1 MATREWLLLII
12 LSIIWGGSFFFAE
25 IALRELEP
33 LTIVFG
39 RVSIAALALLGFV
52 RLSGK
57 SMPWDMKSWRQFFIM
72 GGLNNMIPFS
82 LIVWGQSHIDS
93 GLASV
98 LNATTPLFTLVLAH
112 LLTAD
117 EKITV
122 NKGFGIAFAV
132 IGVGVLIGP
141 GALDGLDGQ
150 SWGKVAIL
158 GAALS
163 YGCAA
168 IYGRRLKRHP
178 HAVAATGMLVG
189 SSVMMLPLMLIFA
202 SPFAVS
208 PGPATWAAVLTI
220 ALLSTSVA
228 YLLYFHIL
236 AKSGPTNLSLVT
248 LLVPV
253 SALLL
258 GIFILG
264 ERLSLNALIGMGLIF
279 TGLAAVDGRL
289 FRKQNTAAK
298 GDKRAAGET

>member
-202 SPFAVS
+202 SPFATI

>member
-39 RVSIAALALLGFV
+39 RVSIAALALLVFV
-52 RLSGK
+52 SLSGK
-57 SMPWDMKSWRQFFIM
+57 SIPWDLKSWRQFFIM

-112 LLTAD
+112 MLTAD
-117 EKITV
+117 EKITA

-150 SWGKVAIL
+150 SWGKIAIL
-158 GAALS
+158 GRRYRMAARQFTD
-163 YGCAA
+163 AA
-168 IYGRRLKRHP
+168 
-178 HAVAATGMLVG
+178 
-189 SSVMMLPLMLIFA
+189 
-202 SPFAVS
+202 
-208 PGPATWAAVLTI
+208 
-220 ALLSTSVA
+220 
-228 YLLYFHIL
+228 
-236 AKSGPTNLSLVT
+236 
-248 LLVPV
+248 
-253 SALLL
+253 
-258 GIFILG
+258 
-264 ERLSLNALIGMGLIF
+264 
-279 TGLAAVDGRL
+279 
-289 FRKQNTAAK
+289 
-298 GDKRAAGET
+298 

>member
-1 MATREWLLLII
+1 MATREWLLLIV

-39 RVSIAALALLGFV
+39 RVSIAALALLVFV

-57 SMPWDMKSWRQFFIM
+57 SMPWDIKSWRQFFIM

-112 LLTAD
+112 MLTTD
-117 EKITV
+117 EKITA

-141 GALDGLDGQ
+141 GVLDGLDGQ
-150 SWGKVAIL
+150 SWGKIAIL

-202 SPFAVS
+202 NPFAVN

-236 AKSGPTNLSLVT
+236 AKAGATNLMLVT
-248 LLVPV
+248 FLVPV

-258 GIFILG
+258 GIFLLG
-264 ERLSLNALIGMGLIF
+264 ERLSLNAVIGMGLIF

-289 FRKQNTAAK
+289 LRKLN
-298 GDKRAAGET
+298 AAGKT